1 MAKNQ
6 SQIELLLEDGTKQ
19 TVNVDLVLNPKKMM
33 FIERDFPEAKDVMSM
48 VISDKGMNLD
58 MIQLFKVVY
67 VAYRMA
73 NMNEYVSFDEF
84 QDMYEFD
91 MSEASNVFYSLISKD
106 FRSKYLDKLRKAVKG
121 GNSSKQ

>member
-1 MAKNQ
+1 
-6 SQIELLLEDGTKQ
+6 
-19 TVNVDLVLNPKKMM
+19 
-33 FIERDFPEAKDVMSM
+33 M